1 MIKTVSDFIESDIN
15 TALFLVDIGVYGFR
29 EVLDK
34 YPERAMNI
42 GVFED
47 GMISVAAGLSLKNI
61 IPTIYGISPFIV
73 NRAFEQLKLDFGYQK
88 LPGNFITTGASY
100 DFSTLGYSHYCPEDL
115 GLIKMIPG
123 FEFISPGNPTEF
135 DILFNS
141 TCKNENPTYFRLSD
155 YSNTTICNT
164 EFGKATV
171 IKQGSKAVV
180 IAVSTMLD
188 KVIQACENYD
198 VTILYYN
205 TLIPFDYKTLKNQ
218 NINNVLLCEPH
229 YYGLLTQ
236 EVVDALQG
244 ESIRLDYVGLPREIY
259 RNYGTKLEKDEFYKL
274 TIDNIQ
280 SKLNNIITK

>member
-29 EVLDK
+29 KVLDN

-42 GVFED
+42 GIFED

-123 FEFISPGNPTEF
+123 FEFISPGNSTEF

-188 KVIQACENYD
+188 KVIQACEEYD